1 MIQKSESKMF
11 VQLATVFDAYRF
23 SQLSINAQIQEL
35 NKPDGNIF
43 FEIISL
49 NDASLLCR
57 KFIDRFDLGSSNWV
71 GGKIIDE
78 QFNFIAKIS
87 YNGRIWDNEDWRKAN
102 EILC

>member
-1 MIQKSESKMF
+1 MIQKSENKMF
-11 VQLATVFDAYRF
+11 VQLATAFDAYRF
-23 SQLSINAQIQEL
+23 NQLSINAQIQEL
-35 NKPDGNIF
+35 LKPDGNIF
-43 FEIISL
+43 FEITSL

-71 GGKIIDE
+71 GGQVVDE

-87 YNGRIWDNEDWRKAN
+87 YNGRIWDNEDWRKAK